1 MKNFRTIFRIMFVVV
16 LVMILVQWAFY
27 IFLGYNVLTDPEGSG
42 EVVGK
47 FLDGVNK

>member
-1 MKNFRTIFRIMFVVV
+1 MGNFRKIFKFMFVFVF
-16 LVMILVQWAFY
+16 ILILAQIGLY

-47 FLDGVNK
+47 FLNGVNK

>member
-1 MKNFRTIFRIMFVVV
+1 MGFHRKMFKIVFVIV
-16 LVMILVQWAFY
+16 LLLILAQIGLY